1 MADIMAGSVFKPTA
15 LSAANAVGN
24 NSLIGSLKQNKDLVN
39 QAFEN
44 SIGYLSEM
52 SGLQSSTVSTAVDG
66 LMDAVSMG
74 LENQLGFNPKEV
86 ITFTSSLI
94 DLSASRNTE
103 ELCNSLFDMA
113 ADQMGI
119 PGETKDLLTAA
130 LSSTF
135 NYANTL
141 YKGST

>member
-1 MADIMAGSVFKPTA
+1 MADIMAGNVFTPTA
-15 LSAANAVGN
+15 LSTVKAAGN
-24 NSLIGSLKQNKDLVN
+24 DSLIDSLKQNKDLVN
-39 QAFEN
+39 QAFEK
-44 SIGYLSEM
+44 SIDRLSEM
-52 SGLQSSTVSTAVDG
+52 TGLQSSTVSTAVDG

-86 ITFTSSLI
+86 FTFTSSLI
-94 DLSASRNTE
+94 DISASKNQG
-103 ELCNSLFDMA
+103 ELFNNLFDMA

-119 PGETKDLLTAA
+119 QGETKDLLTVA

-135 NYANTL
+135 NYTNNL